1 MSLCKR
7 RRYDAAS
14 RWAESSGNKC
24 SAKLGLKYVIAFLL
38 AILLGSGQVMAKN
51 AGWNHFRV
59 VRNRTRWYFIP
70 LPLNIVVLYFTSQI
84 MFQPNFNTSRFTH
97 SSRIFRRYSSLLFET
112 VQSVSRSPDGRKQSY
127 RSRHRC
133 GPKSRNA
140 MLPYTFFAAR
150 RVGYIRATNT
160 HQLRD
165 TES

>member
-1 MSLCKR
+1 MSLYKR

-38 AILLGSGQVMAKN
+38 AILLGSGQVMAKK
-51 AGWNHFRV
+51 AGWSHFRV

-70 LPLNIVVLYFTSQI
+70 LPLNIVVLYFTSQ
-84 MFQPNFNTSRFTH
+84 MFQRNFNTLRFTH
-97 SSRIFRRYSSLLFET
+97 SSRIFRCYSSSFLFRVFLVT
-112 VQSVSRSPDGRKQSY
+112 KQSY